1 MIVLIAESKSMSA
14 KQVAVTP
21 ESPCCSPT
29 VGESVL
35 PCYEFEADAIMA
47 GLRGLT
53 ASELSDRLKVGP
65 KSAAAMV
72 KMVYD
77 FPDKN
82 HGYRAIDAFSGVVF
96 KALDAASLSP
106 EAMERARR
114 GLRIVSSAYGW
125 LAPDDIIKP
134 YRLDYSD
141 RIAPD
146 GRALSAFWRSRLTVS
161 LVNLVKT
168 SGCREVLNLLPADAS
183 KCIDWKAVKAFASVY
198 VANFQQAGA
207 NGLSTPGSGRLKTLR
222 GLLLR
227 HILETGISSGDMLR
241 SLDTD
246 FCYYDTDAPY
256 PGHLQLITD

>member
-14 KQVAVTP
+14 KQVAVAP
-21 ESPCCSPT
+21 ESACYGPT
-29 VGESVL
+29 VGEIVF

-77 FPDKN
+77 FPDKS
-82 HGYRAIDAFSGVVF
+82 HGYRAIDAFAGVVF

-106 EAMERARR
+106 EAMERTRR

-125 LAPDDIIKP
+125 LTPDNIIKP

-141 RIAPD
+141 RVAPD

-161 LVNLVKT
+161 LVNLV
-168 SGCREVLNLLPADAS
+168 NL
-183 KCIDWKAVKAFASVY
+183 Y
-198 VANFQQAGA
+198 Y
-207 NGLSTPGSGRLKTLR
+207 
-222 GLLLR
+222 
-227 HILETGISSGDMLR
+227 SS
-241 SLDTD
+241 
-246 FCYYDTDAPY
+246 
-256 PGHLQLITD
+256 